1 MLNPHDEVE
10 VKNIVIFLNTLKNIG
25 PNSIPTE
32 IFKSLLNDVSSQLN
46 ELFNFSF
53 LHGVFPLILK
63 TSKVVPVYKKLKCIT
78 IIPANILTI

>member
-10 VKNIVIFLNTLKNIG
+10 VKNIVMFLNTLKNIG

-53 LHGVFPLILK
+53 LHVVFPLILK